1 MGSLQ
6 NLSIKASIPV
16 VDTFLGNTTVEVN
29 VSLTKTAAPEGDV
42 ETTHDRTP
50 TSFMVIHSL
59 SKTVTASARGSVVL
73 AGVNLI
79 AGLSTTDAFVDDAKT
94 GTVTITKP

>member
-1 MGSLQ
+1 
-6 NLSIKASIPV
+6 LSIKANIPV

-29 VSLTKTAAPEGDV
+29 VSLTKIGAPEGDA
-42 ETTHDRTP
+42 ETDHTRTP
-50 TSFMVIHSL
+50 TSFMVIHSV

-73 AGVNLI
+73 GGVNLI
-79 AGLSTTDAFVDDAKT
+79 AGLSTTDALIDDAKT